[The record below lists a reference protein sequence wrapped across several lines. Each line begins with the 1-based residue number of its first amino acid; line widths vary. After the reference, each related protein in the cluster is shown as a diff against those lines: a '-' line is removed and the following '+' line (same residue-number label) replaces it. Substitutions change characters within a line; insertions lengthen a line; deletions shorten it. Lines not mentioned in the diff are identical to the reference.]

1 MPPKKAAQA
10 KAKANAKA
18 SPKKK
23 EIKQPDP
30 PVVVVE
36 EEVTVLPEDTGPVLL
51 NYSSEI
57 ENIRDKV
64 KLIQATLKDT
74 LVVLNTLEKRCNRER
89 KLAEKKMKGR
99 TRNTGNAKNGFS
111 KPGPVSDELRGF
123 LGIGADD
130 LIARVD
136 VTKAITKYCQENKLQ
151 NEADK
156 RILLPDTTLLK
167 LLKIDKKTELTY
179 FNLQKY
185 LKIHFPNKDG
195 VYPEPVA
202 A

>member
-1 MPPKKAAQA
+1 MPAKKAPQT
-10 KAKANAKA
+10 KAKKSVKG

-23 EIKQPDP
+23 EDKQPDP
-30 PVVVVE
+30 PVVVEEKAVE
-36 EEVTVLPEDTGPVLL
+36 PVEVDAGPVLL
-51 NYSSEI
+51 DYSSEI
-57 ENIRDKV
+57 ENIRVKV
-64 KLIQATLKDT
+64 KSIQSLLKDT
-74 LVVLNTLEKRCNRER
+74 LGELTTLEKRCNRER
-89 KLAEKKMKGR
+89 KFAEKKMKGR
-99 TRNTGNAKNGFS
+99 TRNSGNAKNGFS

-167 LLKIDKKTELTY
+167 LLKINKKTELTY

-185 LKIHFPNKDG
+185 LKIHFPNKEG
-195 VYPEPVA
+195 VYPTPVA
-202 A
+202 V